1 MTFIS
6 ACMVHSCGLI
16 FYFVWNLFACHGV
29 LVYEG
34 KWKHEEYDRKRI
46 PPTCR
51 GVFGYG
57 NKALRGAHGKFF
69 RRWGLLSE
77 RVLQAFQADEKGS
90 LPNPKA
96 WLIRVA
102 LNECRSVLRYR
113 LRKNTVDLSSITS
126 FSKDGSD
133 IEILDL
139 IFRLPP
145 KYRDSI
151 YLYYF
156 EELSVQEIA
165 ELTNIKENTIKTH
178 LKRGREQLKDMI
190 MLWTIWMSI
199 KT

>member
-1 MTFIS
+1 MKNMTES
-6 ACMVHSCGLI
+6 E
-16 FYFVWNLFACHGV
+16 YRQ
-29 LVYEG
+29 LV
-34 KWKHEEYDRKRI
+34 EEYSDMVTRLCVVH
-46 PPTCR
+46 TGNFSDAEDCYQN
-51 GVFGYG
+51 VFF
-57 NKALRGAHGKFF
+57 KLFK
-69 RRWGLLSE
+69 
-77 RVLQAFQADEKGS
+77 QMKKGS

-113 LRKNTVDLSSITS
+113 LRKNTVDLNSITS
-126 FSKDGSD
+126 FAKDGSD

-165 ELTNIKENTIKTH
+165 ELRYNNPDFN
-178 LKRGREQLKDMI
+178 LKDLGAAI
-190 MLWTIWMSI
+190 DPPISRSGANHRLQKIAEI
-199 KT
+199 ADRIRVEKGLALKEE

>member
-1 MTFIS
+1 M
-6 ACMVHSCGLI
+6 
-16 FYFVWNLFACHGV
+16 
-29 LVYEG
+29 
-34 KWKHEEYDRKRI
+34 K
-46 PPTCR
+46 
-51 GVFGYG
+51 
-57 NKALRGAHGKFF
+57 
-69 RRWGLLSE
+69 
-77 RVLQAFQADEKGS
+77 KGTP
-90 LPNPKA
+90 PNPKA

-113 LRKNTVDLSSITS
+113 LRKNTVDLNSITS

-165 ELTNIKENTIKTH
+165 QLTKIKENTIKTH

-190 MLWTIWMSI
+190 ML
-199 KT
+199 

>member
-1 MTFIS
+1 MKNMTES
-6 ACMVHSCGLI
+6 E
-16 FYFVWNLFACHGV
+16 YRQ
-29 LVYEG
+29 LV
-34 KWKHEEYDRKRI
+34 EEYSDMVTRLCVVH
-46 PPTCR
+46 T
-51 GVFGYG
+51 G
-57 NKALRGAHGKFF
+57 NFSDAEDCYQK
-69 RRWGLLSE
+69 
-77 RVLQAFQADEKGS
+77 KGS

-113 LRKNTVDLSSITS
+113 LRKNTVDLNSITS
-126 FSKDGSD
+126 VSKDGCD

-165 ELTNIKENTIKTH
+165 KLTNIKENTIKTH

-190 MLWTIWMSI
+190 ML
-199 KT
+199 

>member
-1 MTFIS
+1 M
-6 ACMVHSCGLI
+6 
-16 FYFVWNLFACHGV
+16 
-29 LVYEG
+29 
-34 KWKHEEYDRKRI
+34 K
-46 PPTCR
+46 
-51 GVFGYG
+51 
-57 NKALRGAHGKFF
+57 
-69 RRWGLLSE
+69 
-77 RVLQAFQADEKGS
+77 KGS

-190 MLWTIWMSI
+190 ML
-199 KT
+199 

>member
-1 MTFIS
+1 MKGSESMKNMTES
-6 ACMVHSCGLI
+6 E
-16 FYFVWNLFACHGV
+16 YRQ
-29 LVYEG
+29 LV
-34 KWKHEEYDRKRI
+34 EEYSDMVTRI
-46 PPTCR
+46 CVVHTGNFSDAEDCYQN
-51 GVFGYG
+51 VFF
-57 NKALRGAHGKFF
+57 KLFK
-69 RRWGLLSE
+69 
-77 RVLQAFQADEKGS
+77 QMKKGS

-126 FSKDGSD
+126 FSNDGSD

-165 ELTNIKENTIKTH
+165 ELTKIKENTIKTH

-190 MLWTIWMSI
+190 ML
-199 KT
+199 

>member
-1 MTFIS
+1 MKNMTES
-6 ACMVHSCGLI
+6 E
-16 FYFVWNLFACHGV
+16 YRQ
-29 LVYEG
+29 LV
-34 KWKHEEYDRKRI
+34 EEYSDMVTRLCVVH
-46 PPTCR
+46 TGNFSDAEDCYQN
-51 GVFGYG
+51 VFF
-57 NKALRGAHGKFF
+57 KLFK
-69 RRWGLLSE
+69 
-77 RVLQAFQADEKGS
+77 QMKKGS

-113 LRKNTVDLSSITS
+113 LRKNTVDLNSITS

-178 LKRGREQLKDMI
+178 LKRGREQLYMI
-190 MLWTIWMSI
+190 ML
-199 KT
+199 

>member
-1 MTFIS
+1 MKGSESMKNMTES
-6 ACMVHSCGLI
+6 E
-16 FYFVWNLFACHGV
+16 YRQ
-29 LVYEG
+29 LV
-34 KWKHEEYDRKRI
+34 EEYSDMVTRLCVVH
-46 PPTCR
+46 TGNFSDAEDCYQN
-51 GVFGYG
+51 VFF
-57 NKALRGAHGKFF
+57 KLFK
-69 RRWGLLSE
+69 
-77 RVLQAFQADEKGS
+77 QMKKGTP
-90 LPNPKA
+90 PNPKA

-113 LRKNTVDLSSITS
+113 LRKNTVDLN
-126 FSKDGSD
+126 GSD

-165 ELTNIKENTIKTH
+165 QLTKIKENTIKTH

-190 MLWTIWMSI
+190 ML
-199 KT
+199 